1 MNFMENKA
9 RSASYDTSFRRNLFE
24 ICQRCILL
32 FPEVEDFKTFFLGSN
47 MEEIRNNLAKNIE
60 LLNIASKI
68 LMNVDHLLKEIDQNF
83 FMPDDI
89 FKKKLRIIDYLL
101 DGSISILKRIT
112 GS

>member
-1 MNFMENKA
+1 
-9 RSASYDTSFRRNLFE
+9 
-24 ICQRCILL
+24 
-32 FPEVEDFKTFFLGSN
+32 

-68 LMNVDHLLKEIDQNF
+68 LVNVDHLLKEIDQNF

-89 FKKKLRIIDYLL
+89 LKNKLRIIDYLL
-101 DGSISILKRIT
+101 DNSIRILKRIT